1 MTIIFMQYLHVKE
14 LDVGECFRVRP
25 DMFCGKTRYTEENC
39 WMVTDLEKDGE
50 VYCVNLYDG
59 RLERFGSSC
68 ELERLGDV
76 RIDVNW

>member
-25 DMFCGKTRYTEENC
+25 DMC

-68 ELERLGDV
+68 NLERLGDV